1 MLWNL
6 QHWPEIMFSLTNTHA
21 PRPPPKKKKKP
32 KNQKQTN
39 PRKNKKV
46 LLGLT

>member
-6 QHWPEIMFSLTNTHA
+6 QHWPEIMFSLTDTHA
-21 PRPPPKKKKKP
+21 PRPPQKKKKP

-46 LLGLT
+46 LLGLM